1 MLQAA
6 GPVGLGR
13 NVSDLRAKRTDH
25 GNMIDDDF
33 ASDDVDLEQAER
45 REFMRRLREQN
56 LRALTRNR
64 ESLLVHTLQ
73 LPVTDPIQEWR
84 AWHDQ
89 RDAERAAETE
99 RRRQRESDEAEIA
112 EALAIATDTIER
124 LEQHVDKLEARIT
137 ELEGRRDRRD
147 RRGRRKPEKRAESEV
162 VDLPQFLQPRFAG
175 GLRFTQPT
183 ITKRP

>member
-1 MLQAA
+1 
-6 GPVGLGR
+6 
-13 NVSDLRAKRTDH
+13 
-25 GNMIDDDF
+25 MIDDDF

-112 EALAIATDTIER
+112 EALAIAADTIER

-137 ELEGRRDRRD
+137 SLRAGAIAAIAAVGASPRNAPNPRSSTCRNSCNQGSPAVCVSLSRRLRSAHDHKSGNRPA
-147 RRGRRKPEKRAESEV
+147 RGPCHPASCAGAK
-162 VDLPQFLQPRFAG
+162 DPQ
-175 GLRFTQPT
+175 
-183 ITKRP
+183 